1 MTERKKKIKQ
11 EPYKMYYKRFKNIED
26 ILTPV
31 NTYKHKKIEYLNVAS
46 SFDTETSSFY
56 LNKQKKACMYLW
68 GFGIN
73 GKVYVGRTYEELK
86 RVLFKVVEYYELS
99 LSKRIV
105 VYVHNLAY
113 D

>member
-1 MTERKKKIKQ
+1 MATKKKKIKQ
-11 EPYKMYYKRFKNIED
+11 ECFKLDETRHTNID
-26 ILTPV
+26 DLLVPC
-31 NTYKHKKIEYLNVAS
+31 NTYTHKKIEYLNVAS

-56 LNKQKKACMYLW
+56 ENGNKRACMYLW

-86 RVLFKVVEYYELS
+86 RVLFKVVEYYGLNLE
-99 LSKRIV
+99 KRLI